1 MCAFPN
7 PFVCCQIISISI
19 FLFCTKC
26 IIDVKEGR
34 LILVVDD
41 LDFRINDV
49 AFAKK
54 IFNKYNT
61 FDGSVNGTM
70 EDLGYSMCIV
80 IC

>member
-1 MCAFPN
+1 M
-7 PFVCCQIISISI
+7 
-19 FLFCTKC
+19 
-26 IIDVKEGR
+26 KEGR

-41 LDFRINDV
+41 LDFGINDV

-70 EDLGYSMCIV
+70 EDLGYSMCIAA
-80 IC
+80 C